1 MRTKNKRFSILW
13 SISKFLLIVIIGTIV
28 TSCDHFKFKSQ
39 EDLDESDPIVATVAN
54 QHLRKSVLSFAKP
67 ETSSAEDS
75 VNMANR
81 YVQSWVKKQLMI
93 REAGKSIKFDEAEI
107 NRKLLDYR
115 YALMVYE
122 YEKAYINSKT
132 DQKISQREIEEYY
145 TANQNSFTLQEII
158 VRTNFLKMD
167 KGYNKNRH
175 LEESLSKIGASEEVQ
190 KIAFED
196 AVNYFLEDSAWVRFE
211 DIIINTSL
219 VNHPNKAQLLR
230 QNSLIKV
237 DDGDFR
243 YYFKILE
250 YKLQKQIP
258 PLEFVEDEISKI
270 LINKKRVSLIDALQR
285 EIYNRALENNE
296 IILYE

>member
-13 SISKFLLIVIIGTIV
+13 SISKFLLIVTIGTIV
-28 TSCDHFKFKSQ
+28 TSCDYFKFKSQ
-39 EDLDESDPIVATVAN
+39 EDFDESDPIVATVAN

-67 ETSSAEDS
+67 ETYSAEDS
-75 VNMANR
+75 ANMANR
-81 YVQSWVKKQLMI
+81 YVQSWIKKQLMI

-115 YALMVYE
+115 NDLMVYE

-132 DQKISQREIEEYY
+132 DQKINQKEIENYY
-145 TANQNSFTLQEII
+145 TANQNSFSLQEII
-158 VRTNFLKMD
+158 VRTNFLKME
-167 KGYNKNRH
+167 KGNNKNRH
-175 LEESLSKIGASEEVQ
+175 LEESLSKIGDSEKVR

-196 AVNYFLEDSAWVRFE
+196 AVNYFLEDSTWIRFE

-219 VNHPNKAQLLR
+219 VNHPNKAQLLK
-230 QNSLIKV
+230 QNSLIMV

-250 YKLQKQIP
+250 YKLQNQIP

-285 EIYNRALENNE
+285 EIYIRALVNNE
-296 IILYE
+296 IILYV